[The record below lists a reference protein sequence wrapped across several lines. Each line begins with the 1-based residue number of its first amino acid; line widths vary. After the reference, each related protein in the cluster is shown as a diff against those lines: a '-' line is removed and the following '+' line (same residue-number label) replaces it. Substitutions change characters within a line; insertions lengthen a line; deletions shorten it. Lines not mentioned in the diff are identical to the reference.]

1 MLGLAPLA
9 TYLIFSQSY
18 KFQPKKRLKALAI
31 DAVLTTL
38 YRTQRLTS
46 PWLRAAEHILGSIGR
61 RRALAITLVG
71 LLSFAASASLSV
83 FGHVTKP
90 RVHDEFSYL
99 LAADTFANGR
109 ITNPTHPLWIH
120 FESFHIIQQPSYASK
135 YPPAQGLILAAGQ
148 VIGGHPMVGVWI
160 STALASAALCW
171 MLLAWMP
178 PWWAILGSLLL
189 ALHPGILLKWGQSYW
204 GGAMAIMGGALVF
217 GAVRRIMRRPQVR
230 DALLLG
236 LGLAVL
242 ANSRPFEGL
251 VTSLPVAVLL
261 IAWMVGQQ
269 GPSIQLSMKRI
280 VLPLVV
286 VLLLAGVAMGYY
298 NLRVTGDPLRM
309 PYQVHE
315 ATYAMAPVLLWQ
327 RPGPEPSY
335 RHEII
340 RNHHLRALMHYQ
352 QQQTLSGVVKT
363 SLQKL
368 KELWVFYGGSLYF
381 RLILMLTVLTVPWL
395 LRDRWTRFA
404 LITCGMLMVGAAMQT
419 WLMPHYVAPVIGL
432 AFVLLVQAMRRLR
445 LWQWGSIQAGRI
457 VVWALCLLSLTSFAT
472 GFAQQMQRTSS
483 GWGSERARIL
493 AELEQDGKR
502 HLVIVRYGSLD
513 VPYERGY
520 REWVYNEADI
530 DRAKVVW
537 AREMDIAQNRKLLE
551 YFNDR
556 RVWLVEVDQYDSP
569 PKLLPYPSIADS

>member
-269 GPSIQLSMKRI
+269 GPSFQLSMKRI
-280 VLPLVV
+280 VLPLVL

-368 KELWVFYGGSLYF
+368 KELWVFYRRFAVFSSHIDAHRAYGAVAAAGSMDAFRPDHLRDADGRRCHANMADAALCGAGHRAGICASRAGDAAPALVAVGQHSGGADRGVGALPAFAY
-381 RLILMLTVLTVPWL
+381 I
-395 LRDRWTRFA
+395 LRDRIRPTDAKDFVRLGLRTGAHTR
-404 LITCGMLMVGAAMQT
+404 GA
-419 WLMPHYVAPVIGL
+419 
-432 AFVLLVQAMRRLR
+432 
-445 LWQWGSIQAGRI
+445 
-457 VVWALCLLSLTSFAT
+457 
-472 GFAQQMQRTSS
+472 
-483 GWGSERARIL
+483 
-493 AELEQDGKR
+493 
-502 HLVIVRYGSLD
+502 
-513 VPYERGY
+513 
-520 REWVYNEADI
+520 
-530 DRAKVVW
+530 
-537 AREMDIAQNRKLLE
+537 
-551 YFNDR
+551 
-556 RVWLVEVDQYDSP
+556 
-569 PKLLPYPSIADS
+569 